1 METADR
7 FKIGSNVYDACSKK
21 HGVIKDIII
30 SREMDNIDEYD
41 INVLFLIEWNDGTEC
56 KTNLHCELFSEDK

>member
-1 METADR
+1 MTHA
-7 FKIGSNVYDACSKK
+7 AKK

-56 KTNLHCELFSEDK
+56 KINLHCELFSEDK